1 VQKSSWF
8 TFFTLAFDCKGLL
21 LNGKCRIDHSNCDNC
36 SICITLASCAVIDS
50 PFSVSLVSVYQKKN
64 INDILIYRNFKM
76 CVNISVSVESMTALL
91 AVRVVAAV
99 PALYEVKSAGNDV
112 KIGGFPWHTIYLPR
126 RDMFAVKSLADNV
139 KVNSGFT
146 QHGWIYCTVG
156 FTEAI
161 LEEMCEYVCEQFNII

>member
-1 VQKSSWF
+1 MVYFLYTSIWLQKVYCIMGSVVY
-8 TFFTLAFDCKGLL
+8 
-21 LNGKCRIDHSNCDNC
+21 DHSNCDNC

-126 RDMFAVKSLADNV
+126 RDVFAVKSLSDNV
-139 KVNSGFT
+139 KVNNGLT
-146 QHGWIYCTVG
+146 QHGWIYC
-156 FTEAI
+156 
-161 LEEMCEYVCEQFNII
+161 